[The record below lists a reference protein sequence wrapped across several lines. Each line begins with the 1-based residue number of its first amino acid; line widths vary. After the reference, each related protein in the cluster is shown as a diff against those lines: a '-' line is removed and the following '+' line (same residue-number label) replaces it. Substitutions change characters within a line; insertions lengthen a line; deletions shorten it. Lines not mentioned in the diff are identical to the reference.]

1 MIKYKINILAE
12 LKKKGYSSYRLRK
25 EKIFGEKTMTLIRN
39 KEVVYGATLDKL
51 CELLSCQPGDILEY
65 LPPNQSE
72 QNSNQSDN

>member
-1 MIKYKINILAE
+1 MIKYKIDILAE

-25 EKIFGEKTMTLIRN
+25 ERIFGEKTMTLIRN

-65 LPPNQSE
+65 YPTNEPE
-72 QNSNQSDN
+72 QDDS